1 MTTPSFDEPGA
12 VAPQPRS
19 DPPGPDATGPDAP
32 GDEETGPRDA
42 AVPAHYGDPFGEQRA
57 LSRRAGLVDRSHRG
71 VVRVTGPERLSWL
84 HLLLSQQVADLPEG
98 AGTEALVLDAQGRV
112 EHHAVL
118 AHVDGTVW
126 LDVEPGRAAGLADYL
141 DKMRFWSQ
149 VEVAD
154 ASDDWA
160 VLSVVGPAVDEVLTA
175 AGVPAPHGDH
185 AALALP
191 GTGDGAGDRDGD
203 RDGDGDGAQRSS
215 TRENGIVRRMPW
227 PGPDAEAAVDL
238 VVPRAEFASWWSR
251 LRGAGA
257 RPAGH
262 DAFEALRVTALRPR
276 LGVDTDERAIPHEM
290 GWIGAAVHLHK
301 GCYRGQETV
310 SRVANLG
317 RPPRQLVLLHLQAG
331 DDPLPPPGTPVLSGE
346 GGRPVGRVGTA
357 VRHHE
362 LGTVALALIKRSAVA
377 SAPGGDPLW
386 VTADDEE
393 SDVVPGPAAVDTDSI
408 PPDTGEPPGRAAMR
422 RLKG

>member
-12 VAPQPRS
+12 VAPQPR
-19 DPPGPDATGPDAP
+19 DDEP
-32 GDEETGPRDA
+32 GDDLLDA

-57 LSRRAGLVDRSHRG
+57 MTRRAGVVDRSHRG
-71 VVRVTGPERLSWL
+71 VLRVTGPERLSWL
-84 HLLLSQQVADLPEG
+84 HLLLSQQVADLAEG

-118 AHVDGTVW
+118 AHVGDTVW

-141 DKMRFWSQ
+141 DRMRFWSQ

-154 ASDDWA
+154 ASDEWA

-175 AGVPAPHGDH
+175 AGVEAPHGDH
-185 AALALP
+185 AAVALP
-191 GTGDGAGDRDGD
+191 GG
-203 RDGDGDGAQRSS
+203 GDGAQRSS
-215 TRENGIVRRMPW
+215 TPEAGVVRRMSW
-227 PGPDAEAAVDL
+227 PGPDTEAAADL
-238 VVPRAEFASWWSR
+238 IVPRAELAPWWSR

-262 DAFEALRVTALRPR
+262 DAFEALRVTALKPR
-276 LGVDTDERAIPHEM
+276 LGLDTDERAIPHEM

-331 DDPLPPPGTPVLSGE
+331 DDPLPPPGTPVLTGE
-346 GGRPVGRVGTA
+346 GGRSVGRIGTA

-362 LGTVALALIKRSAVA
+362 LGTVALALLKRSAVA

-386 VTADDEE
+386 VAAESED
-393 SDVVPGPAAVDTDSI
+393 SDVVPGPASVDPDSI

>member
-1 MTTPSFDEPGA
+1 M
-12 VAPQPRS
+12 
-19 DPPGPDATGPDAP
+19 
-32 GDEETGPRDA
+32 RDA

-57 LSRRAGLVDRSHRG
+57 LSRCAGVVDRSHRG

-84 HLLLSQQVADLPEG
+84 HLLLSQQVADLSEG

-149 VEVAD
+149 VEVTD

-160 VLSVVGPAVDEVLTA
+160 VLSIVGPAVDEVLTA

-191 GTGDGAGDRDGD
+191 GGGDG
-203 RDGDGDGAQRSS
+203 S
-215 TRENGIVRRMPW
+215 TQDAGIVRRMSW
-227 PGPDAEAAVDL
+227 PGPDPEAAVDL
-238 VVPRAEFASWWSR
+238 VVPRGELATWWSR

-290 GWIGAAVHLHK
+290 GWIGAAVHLQK

-331 DDPLPPPGTPVLSGE
+331 DDPLPPPGTPVLTGE
-346 GGRPVGRVGTA
+346 GGRSVGRIGTA

-362 LGTVALALIKRSAVA
+362 LGTIALALLKRSAVA

-386 VTADDEE
+386 VAAESDE
-393 SDVVPGPAAVDTDSI
+393 SDVVPGPAAVDPDSI

>member
-12 VAPQPRS
+12 VAPQPAS
-19 DPPGPDATGPDAP
+19 DEADGAA
-32 GDEETGPRDA
+32 EELRDA

-57 LSRRAGLVDRSHRG
+57 LSRRAGVVDRSHRG

-141 DKMRFWSQ
+141 DRMRFWSQ

-154 ASDDWA
+154 ASDEWA
-160 VLSVVGPAVDEVLTA
+160 VLSIVGPAVDEVLTA
-175 AGVPAPHGDH
+175 AGVQAPHGDH

-191 GTGDGAGDRDGD
+191 GGGV
-203 RDGDGDGAQRSS
+203 
-215 TRENGIVRRMPW
+215 VRRMSW

-238 VVPRAEFASWWSR
+238 IVPRAELGSWWSR

-290 GWIGAAVHLHK
+290 GWIGAAVHLQK

-317 RPPRQLVLLHLQAG
+317 RPPRQMVLLHLQAG

-346 GGRPVGRVGTA
+346 GGRSVGRIGTA

-362 LGTVALALIKRSAVA
+362 LGTVALALLKRSAVA
-377 SAPGGDPLW
+377 AAPGGDPLW
-386 VTADDEE
+386 VAAESDD
-393 SDVVPGPAAVDTDSI
+393 SDVVPGPAAVDPDSI

>member
-1 MTTPSFDEPGA
+1 MTTPSFQEPGA
-12 VAPQPRS
+12 VAPQPAS
-19 DPPGPDATGPDAP
+19 DDDGG
-32 GDEETGPRDA
+32 EELLDA
-42 AVPAHYGDPFGEQRA
+42 AVPAHYGDPFGEQRVMT
-57 LSRRAGLVDRSHRG
+57 RRAGLVDRSHRG

-84 HLLLSQQVADLPEG
+84 HLLLTQQVADLAQG
-98 AGTEALVLDAQGRV
+98 AGTESLVLDAQGRV
-112 EHHAVL
+112 EHHAVV
-118 AHVDGTVW
+118 AHVGEDVW

-154 ASDDWA
+154 VSDDWA
-160 VLSVVGPAVDEVLTA
+160 VLSVIGPAVDEVLTA
-175 AGVPAPHGDH
+175 AGVEAPHGEH

-191 GTGDGAGDRDGD
+191 GA
-203 RDGDGDGAQRSS
+203 GDGAQRSS
-215 TRENGIVRRMPW
+215 TQVGGVVRRMPW
-227 PGPDAEAAVDL
+227 PGPGTDASIDL
-238 VVPRAEFASWWSR
+238 VVPRAELASWWSR

-262 DAFEALRVTALRPR
+262 DAFEALRVGALKPR
-276 LGVDTDERAIPHEM
+276 LGIDTDERAIPHEM

-317 RPPRQLVLLHLQAG
+317 RPPRQLVLLHLQSG
-331 DDPLPPPGTPVLSGE
+331 DDPLPPPGTPVLGEE
-346 GGRPVGRVGTA
+346 GGRAVGRIGSA

-362 LGTVALALIKRSAVA
+362 LGTVALALLKRSAVA
-377 SAPGGDPLW
+377 SAPGTELW
-386 VTADDEE
+386 VAPEGE
-393 SDVVPGPAAVDTDSI
+393 GFVPGPATVDPDSI